1 MSSNNGSANK
11 LIDAPRN
18 KSHSVLE
25 DTIAISISTLLV
37 SFGLVM
43 LKFSSLVTGGTA
55 GLALLISYAT
65 HLSFSTVFVLL
76 NVPFFYLAIRR
87 MGWKFT
93 LKTSLA
99 IGLIAVFSSF
109 ESRLITI
116 IALDQFY
123 GVFLGSTLLA
133 LGFLILFRHQSSLGG
148 ISVLAVYLQE
158 RYGFRAGYFQ
168 LGLDVVIMSL
178 SLMIVDPVQVA
189 YSLLGVVV
197 LNLIVAMNHRP
208 GRYFA

>member
-25 DTIAISISTLLV
+25 DTIAILISTLLV

-116 IALDQFY
+116 ITLDQFY